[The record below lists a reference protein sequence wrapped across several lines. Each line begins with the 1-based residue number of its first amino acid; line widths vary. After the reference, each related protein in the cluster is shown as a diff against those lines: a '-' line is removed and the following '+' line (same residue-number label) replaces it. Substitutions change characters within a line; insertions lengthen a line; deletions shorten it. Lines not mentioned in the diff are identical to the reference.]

1 MEDWRKIDYGAFQK
15 RRMVQ
20 GRQAVYCFSSFNA
33 CMHLMVKLGTVPINF
48 VQSMRL
54 NIDVVGKK
62 RKVEQDRRTCIWP
75 DIEVLDSSP
84 TIHHF
89 TLDYPTAIVGGH
101 PISPSTTGGS
111 ATTHPSTLTFNLFH
125 FEKIRREDFN
135 IEYSAFRLYDSHSL
149 YRVLAF
155 VLGIFLE
162 SGWV

>member
-1 MEDWRKIDYGAFQK
+1 
-15 RRMVQ
+15 MV
-20 GRQAVYCFSSFNA
+20 N
-33 CMHLMVKLGTVPINF
+33 LGTVPSNF
-48 VQSMRL
+48 VKSMKL
-54 NIDVVGKK
+54 NVDVVRKE

-75 DIEVLDSSP
+75 NIEVLDSFP
-84 TIHHF
+84 TIHRF
-89 TLDYPTAIVGGH
+89 TLDYPIGIVGGH

-135 IEYSAFRLYDSHSL
+135 IEYSAFRLYDFHSL
-149 YRVLAF
+149 YHVLDF

>member
-1 MEDWRKIDYGAFQK
+1 MK
-15 RRMVQ
+15 
-20 GRQAVYCFSSFNA
+20 
-33 CMHLMVKLGTVPINF
+33 
-48 VQSMRL
+48 L
-54 NIDVVGKK
+54 NIDVVVKK
-62 RKVEQDRRTCIWP
+62 RNVEQDRRTCIWP
-75 DIEVLDSSP
+75 NIEVLDSFP
-84 TIHHF
+84 TIHRF
-89 TLDYPTAIVGGH
+89 TLDYPIGIVGGH

-149 YRVLAF
+149 YRVLDF

>member
-1 MEDWRKIDYGAFQK
+1 
-15 RRMVQ
+15 
-20 GRQAVYCFSSFNA
+20 
-33 CMHLMVKLGTVPINF
+33 MHLTVKLGTVPINF
-48 VQSMRL
+48 VQSMKL
-54 NIDVVGKK
+54 NINVVGKK

-75 DIEVLDSSP
+75 DVEVLDSAP
-84 TIHHF
+84 MIQCF
-89 TLDYPTAIVGGH
+89 TLDYPIGIVGGH

-135 IEYSAFRLYDSHSL
+135 IEYSAFRLYNFHSL

-162 SGWV
+162 SG